1 MLSLACNQHNPFV
14 AVKSVDVLQRS
25 VQQYIPIDL
34 DNLYNAAMEAHAV
47 PCCISVNIGAVDEKH
62 FKAGVVLHGDK
73 CRFRVNA
80 FDRFEK

>member
-1 MLSLACNQHNPFV
+1 MSAEVAPENPG
-14 AVKSVDVLQRS
+14 
-25 VQQYIPIDL
+25 YIPIDL

-47 PCCISVNIGAVDEKH
+47 PCCISVSIGAVDEKH
-62 FKAGVVLHGDK
+62 FKAGVVLYGDK